1 MIVIYLNCRL
11 SFSTI
16 KLKKITIFWN
26 LTDQLLLSFYW
37 SSIINFFSTENP
49 NMVDSLFSLMIYLSS
64 RVYRVYSSNRDYSQY
79 FRSIPYF
86 LLWFTYRRES
96 MGLYLIEIIIHV
108 YLHLKLLHIHLK
120 PLHLHL
126 KLLLIHLKL
135 FHKNFLRRP
144 TFQQFLDRVWAS
156 NRSCYL
162 YKRNYHL
169 TSQLDLTSLPFTHK
183 YPDSEEN
190 IHSLIINH
198 GS

>member
-16 KLKKITIFWN
+16 KLKKITMFWN

-108 YLHLKLLHIHLK
+108 YLHLKLQHI
-120 PLHLHL
+120 
-126 KLLLIHLKL
+126 
-135 FHKNFLRRP
+135 NTP
-144 TFQQFLDRVWAS
+144 TAKKIFS
-156 NRSCYL
+156 
-162 YKRNYHL
+162 
-169 TSQLDLTSLPFTHK
+169 P
-183 YPDSEEN
+183 
-190 IHSLIINH
+190 
-198 GS
+198 